1 MLEKALKKAQ
11 KKRKRKRY
19 YYSSGNDSAG
29 SSTSDGS
36 SASDS
41 SCSRRKRRRRKSWV
55 SRRPRHPGGS
65 KGDDGGLKMP
75 ARRDH
80 LPSEI
85 SADRSHITDD
95 LTAVDYGPP
104 PLSAGYP
111 AGLPGMYPAGY
122 PPQPT
127 YAGQSYGQHEVGYGM
142 VAPSQ
147 APTHHY
153 VMMPSPGMAPP
164 PPGGFALDNRTPP
177 GTEETSPEDAAAS
190 LLGLNPS

>member
-41 SCSRRKRRRRKSWV
+41 SCSRRKRQRRKSRV

-65 KGDDGGLKMP
+65 KGDDGGGKMP

-127 YAGQSYGQHEVGYGM
+127 YAGQSYGQHEAGYGM
-142 VAPSQ
+142 AAPSQ
-147 APTHHY
+147 APPHHS
-153 VMMPSPGMAPP
+153 VMPSLGMVPP
-164 PPGGFALDNRTPP
+164 PPGGFSLTHENLPATA
-177 GTEETSPEDAAAS
+177 ETSAEDAAAS
-190 LLGLNPS
+190 LLGLNPN